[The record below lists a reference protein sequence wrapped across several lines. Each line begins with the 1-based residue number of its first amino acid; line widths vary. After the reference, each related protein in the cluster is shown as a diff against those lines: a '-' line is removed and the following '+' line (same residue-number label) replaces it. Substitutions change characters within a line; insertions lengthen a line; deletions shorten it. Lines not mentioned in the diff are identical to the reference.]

1 MNLLQLF
8 QGSKQVGSKVLFNEA
23 AFSINT
29 EEHVGLIGANGA
41 GKTTLFKIIAGIE
54 ELDSGV
60 LTRSQQLNLG
70 YLRQESDWNVEQNVE
85 DFLMEKN
92 PTPIWEIK
100 SWGAELGLTEEIY
113 SRQMKTLSGGFRMR
127 VQLQKLISQRPNLLL
142 LDEPTNFLDL
152 ETTLIL
158 ERFLQGYKGAF
169 LLISHDREFLRRTTD
184 HTMEIDNQEVT
195 KFPGNIDDYFDQK
208 AQLEIILKAQVRNQE
223 LRRKEIQ
230 EFVDRFRA
238 KASKAKQAQSRM
250 KMLDKMEVIETKA
263 LPVRAQIPLP
273 IPTKTGK
280 ETLQLENLSVGF
292 PDKIILS
299 QINLRLNRGDHL
311 AVVGV
316 NGAGKSTL
324 LKTLSGKLSP
334 RAGEL
339 KWGYQVGVSYFAQ
352 FSTDELRAQ
361 ETVVEALSRAA
372 HREVTLQE
380 VKNLAGALLFGGDDI
395 NKKVAVL
402 SGGEKSRVAL
412 GQVLLQKNPVLL
424 LDEPTN
430 HLDFDTVE
438 ALTQALQRY
447 EGTLVFVSHDRGFV
461 RRLGTKILEI
471 REGRAEYYPG
481 SYDDYVWRQE
491 QLLKLSDSE
500 AAPIKSRSA
509 SEKTPHPPLDAN
521 ARVFQREH
529 LKKLE
534 ADLKKLIK
542 EEKKEE
548 QALENLNRNREEL
561 IQESIQSQ
569 GSVVADLIKQISDIE
584 KEIIKLETNLMSL
597 MEKRDQVERELLEFK
612 KPKN

>member
-8 QGSKQVGSKVLFNEA
+8 QGSKQVGSKILFREA

-41 GKTTLFKIIAGIE
+41 GKTTLFKIIAGME
-54 ELDSGV
+54 DLDSGV
-60 LTRSQQLNLG
+60 LTRSQQLKLG
-70 YLRQESDWNVEQNVE
+70 YLRQESDWNVEQKVE
-85 DFLMEKN
+85 EFLVEKN

-113 SRQMKTLSGGFRMR
+113 SRSMKTLSGGYRMR
-127 VQLQKLISQRPNLLL
+127 VQLQKLISQNPNLLL

-184 HTMEIDNQEVT
+184 HTMEIENQEVT

-208 AQLEIILKAQVRNQE
+208 AQLELILKAQVRNQE

-273 IPTKTGK
+273 PPTKTGK

-292 PDKIILS
+292 EDKIILS

-352 FSTDELRAQ
+352 FSTDELRSQ

-380 VKNLAGALLFGGDDI
+380 IKNLAGALLFGGDDI
-395 NKKVAVL
+395 HKKVAVL

-438 ALTQALQRY
+438 ALTQALQNY

-471 REGRAEYYPG
+471 RDGRAEYYPG

-491 QLLKLSDSE
+491 QLLKSSDGTQLKE
-500 AAPIKSRSA
+500 KAPVSGEKKSSLAQDPDSRA
-509 SEKTPHPPLDAN
+509 LL
-521 ARVFQREH
+521 REH

-534 ADLKKLIK
+534 TELKRIMK

-548 QALENLNRNREEL
+548 QALENLNLFREKL
-561 IQESIQSQ
+561 IQESIHAR
-569 GSVVADLIKQISDIE
+569 GLTWQILFG
-584 KEIIKLETNLMSL
+584 KFQTPK
-597 MEKRDQVERELLEFK
+597 KRL
-612 KPKN
+612 